1 MVMDANYIIHAEY
14 DGRQQIIDER
24 FCRDKERLDN
34 VEKVQ
39 VEMVRLSAR
48 VTEILDRECEESKEM
63 RGDISDMKQ
72 MITRFDDAFKHLISN
87 DQDRET
93 RIAKL
98 EGEPK
103 IKYDRL
109 ISYFISSGIGAI
121 IVVLSNAIF
130 K

>member
-1 MVMDANYIIHAEY
+1 MEMDANYILHSEY
-14 DGRQQIIDER
+14 DGRQQVIDER

-39 VEMVRLSAR
+39 VEMVKLSAR
-48 VTEILDRECEESKEM
+48 VTEIIDRECAESKEM
-63 RGDISDMKQ
+63 RTDISDMKQ
-72 MITRFDDAFKHLISN
+72 MITRFDEAFKHLILN

-109 ISYFISSGIGAI
+109 IINIINYMIVCIIGNRIALKI
-121 IVVLSNAIF
+121 Q
-130 K
+130 